1 MAFDVDAL
9 RQKYALE
16 RDRRIRPDGIAQ
28 YVEIAGQFAGFAD
41 DPWSD
46 PHFARDPLSDE
57 VDVAIIGAGFGG
69 LLTGARLR
77 ELGVQGIRLIDKTAD
92 VGGTWYWNR
101 YPGIAC
107 DVESY
112 VYMPLLEELGYVPT
126 EKYANGDEIFAHC
139 RRIAEHYDLYRDIC
153 LQTEVD
159 EIRWDPAVSRW
170 IISTNHGD
178 AIRARFVAMANGYLQ
193 KPKLPGIE
201 GITTFRG
208 RAFHTSRWD
217 YDYTGPDLAMLSD
230 KRVGII
236 GTGATAIQC
245 VPHLARSVEH
255 LLVFQRTP
263 STVDVRGNRPTD
275 PAWSADLEVGW
286 QRRRIENFQLLTAG
300 GEADEDLVDDA
311 WTSIVKKLFV
321 MRQTSIAGMSDE
333 ERLLAVDMADFAKM
347 EDIRAR
353 VDSIV
358 ADRAA
363 AEALK
368 PWYGYFCKRPCFHDE
383 YLQTFNRDNVTLVDT
398 RGLGVERITAD
409 GVVVDGTEHR
419 VDCLIFATGF
429 EVGTEYSRRT
439 GFEIV
444 GRGGVTL
451 TDKWRD
457 GVRTL
462 HGLSVDGFPNCFVLS
477 IAQSGFTVNFP
488 YLLDVQA
495 RHAAWVIA
503 WGLSHDATEL
513 EASVDAEAAWV
524 RTVVARSGASAER
537 AKACTPGYYNREG
550 QANAKTRQ
558 GSFFF
563 GSPTETPTS
572 SRHRGHS
579 VCPRDSRSEA
589 SSSRRVHATCD
600 HGPSISYRPDARV
613 VPPRPLTTS
622 CDRRGRLRRTRR
634 RGGVAAQGHR

>member
-1 MAFDVDAL
+1 VAFDVDAL

-16 RDRRIRPDGIAQ
+16 RDRRVRPDGVAQ
-28 YVEIAGQFAGFAD
+28 LVEIAGRFAGFAD

-46 PHFARDPLSDE
+46 PSFERDPLSDE

-77 ELGVQGIRLIDKTAD
+77 ELGVQSIRLIDKAAN

-126 EKYANGDEIFAHC
+126 EKYAKGDEIFAHC
-139 RRIAEHYDLYRDIC
+139 RRIAEYYDLYRDIC
-153 LQTEVD
+153 LQTEVN
-159 EIRWDPAVSRW
+159 EIRWDPVVSRW

-178 AIRARFVAMANGYLQ
+178 AIRACFVAMANGYLQ

-201 GITTFRG
+201 GITAFRG

-217 YDYTGPDLAMLSD
+217 YDYTGSDLAMLSD

-275 PAWSADLEVGW
+275 PAWSAALDDGW
-286 QRRRIENFQLLTAG
+286 QRRRIENFQLLTTG
-300 GEADEDLVDDA
+300 GEADEDLVNDA

-321 MRQTSIAGMSDE
+321 MRQTSVAGMSDE
-333 ERLLAVDMADFAKM
+333 ERLRAVDMADFAKM

-358 ADRAA
+358 IDPAT

-398 RGLGVERITAD
+398 QGKGVERITAD
-409 GVVVDGTEHR
+409 GVVVDGTEHSI
-419 VDCLIFATGF
+419 DCLIFATGF
-429 EVGTEYSRRT
+429 EVGTDYSRRT
-439 GFEIV
+439 GFELV
-444 GRGGVTL
+444 GRDGETL

-457 GVRTL
+457 GVRTF
-462 HGLSVDGFPNCFVLS
+462 HGLTVHGFPNCFVLS

-495 RHAAWVIA
+495 RHTAWVIA
-503 WGLSHDATEL
+503 WALTHDATEL

-524 RTVVARSGASAER
+524 QTVVDRSGASAGR

-550 QANAKTRQ
+550 QANATTRQ

-563 GSPTETPTS
+563 GSPTEYA
-572 SRHRGHS
+572 
-579 VCPRDSRSEA
+579 DILEA
-589 SSSRRVHATCD
+589 WR
-600 HGPSISYRPDARV
+600 
-613 VPPRPLTTS
+613 
-622 CDRRGRLRRTRR
+622 
-634 RGGVAAQGHR
+634 AQGSLDGLEVRTGVPR

>member
-1 MAFDVDAL
+1 VAFDVDAL
-9 RQKYALE
+9 RQKYARE
-16 RDRRIRPDGIAQ
+16 RDRRLRPDGVAQ
-28 YVEIAGQFAGFAD
+28 YVEIAGQFAGFAA
-41 DPWSD
+41 DPWGD
-46 PHFARDPLSDE
+46 PHFARDPMSDE

-77 ELGVQGIRLIDKTAD
+77 ELGVQSIRLFDKAAD

-126 EKYANGDEIFAHC
+126 EKYAKGDEIFAHC

-153 LQTEVD
+153 LQTEVN
-159 EIRWDPAVSRW
+159 EIRWDPALSRW

-193 KPKLPGIE
+193 KPKLPGID
-201 GITTFRG
+201 GITAFG
-208 RAFHTSRWD
+208 GHAFHTSRWD
-217 YDYTGPDLAMLSD
+217 YDYTGSDLTKLSD

-245 VPHLARSVEH
+245 VPHLARSVKH

-263 STVDVRGNRPTD
+263 STVDVRGNRQTD
-275 PAWSADLEVGW
+275 RAWSAGLQEGW

-300 GEADEDLVDDA
+300 GEADEDLVNDA
-311 WTSIVKKLFV
+311 WTSIVRKLFV
-321 MRQTSIAGMSDE
+321 MRQTSVAGMSDE
-333 ERLLAVDMADFAKM
+333 ERLRAVDMADFAKM

-358 ADRAA
+358 ADRAT

-368 PWYGYFCKRPCFHDE
+368 PWYGYFCKRPCFHDG
-383 YLQTFNRDNVTLVDT
+383 YLQAFNRDNVTLVDT
-398 RGLGVERITAD
+398 RGRGVERITAG
-409 GVVVDGTEHR
+409 GVVVDGAEHR
-419 VDCLIFATGF
+419 IDCLIFATGF
-429 EVGTEYSRRT
+429 EVGTEYSRRA
-439 GFEIV
+439 GFDIV
-444 GRGGVTL
+444 GRGGLTL

-462 HGLSVDGFPNCFVLS
+462 HGLSVHGFPNCMVLS

-495 RHAAWVIA
+495 RHVAWVIA
-503 WGLSHDATEL
+503 WSLSH
-513 EASVDAEAAWV
+513 EAAEVEACAEAEAAWV
-524 RTVVARSGASAER
+524 KTVIQRCGASAER
-537 AKACTPGYYNREG
+537 AKSCTPGYYNREG

-563 GSPTETPTS
+563 GSPTEYADLLEAWRANGSLEGLDVHPGV
-572 SRHRGHS
+572 HR
-579 VCPRDSRSEA
+579 
-589 SSSRRVHATCD
+589 
-600 HGPSISYRPDARV
+600 
-613 VPPRPLTTS
+613 
-622 CDRRGRLRRTRR
+622 
-634 RGGVAAQGHR
+634 